1 MVESPAPSER
11 DSDARDRPRGWA
23 LVTRLQR
30 LVAEMMDSGIR
41 LDQAVREFER
51 QFILAALEK
60 NRGNRSL
67 AARSL
72 GIHRNT
78 LHGKIHHHKLKV

>member
-1 MVESPAPSER
+1 MSS
-11 DSDARDRPRGWA
+11 
-23 LVTRLQR
+23 RLHK
-30 LVAEMMDSGIR
+30 VIAEMLESGIR
-41 LDQAVREFER
+41 MTQAVSEVER

-60 NRGNRSL
+60 TRGNRSL

-78 LHGKIHHHKLKV
+78 LNHKIQTHKLKT

>member
-1 MVESPAPSER
+1 MSS
-11 DSDARDRPRGWA
+11 
-23 LVTRLQR
+23 RLQR
-30 LVAEMMDSGIR
+30 MVAEMLDSGIR
-41 LDQAVREFER
+41 LNQAVREVER

-60 NRGNRSL
+60 TRGNRSL

-78 LHGKIHHHKLKV
+78 LNNKIQSHKLKI

>member
-1 MVESPAPSER
+1 MSS
-11 DSDARDRPRGWA
+11 
-23 LVTRLQR
+23 RLQR
-30 LVAEMMDSGIR
+30 FVTELIDSGIR
-41 LDQAVREFER
+41 LEQAVREVER

-60 NRGNRSL
+60 TRGNRSQ

-78 LHGKIHHHKLKV
+78 FNHKIQSHKIKL

>member
-1 MVESPAPSER
+1 VSS
-11 DSDARDRPRGWA
+11 
-23 LVTRLQR
+23 RLQR
-30 LVAEMMDSGIR
+30 FVTELIDSGIR
-41 LDQAVREFER
+41 LEQAVREVER

-60 NRGNRSL
+60 TRGNRSQ

-78 LHGKIHHHKLKV
+78 FNHKIQRHKIKL

>member
-1 MVESPAPSER
+1 LS
-11 DSDARDRPRGWA
+11 
-23 LVTRLQR
+23 TRLQR

-72 GIHRNT
+72 GVHRNT
-78 LHGKIHHHKLKV
+78 LRNKIQNHGEKV